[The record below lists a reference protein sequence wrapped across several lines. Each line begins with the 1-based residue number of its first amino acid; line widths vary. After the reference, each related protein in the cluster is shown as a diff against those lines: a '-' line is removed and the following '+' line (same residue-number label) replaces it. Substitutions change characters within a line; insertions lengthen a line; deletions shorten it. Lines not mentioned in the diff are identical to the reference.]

1 LAGPR
6 SIPRVTR
13 REARSLAAHVWCGW
27 IVLATLL
34 STGCRTYTTQ
44 SREMTGTWAAGDAA
58 GAARAFGERA
68 EKKAGSKDAVIWHL
82 EAGASFRA
90 AGDFAKSNQ
99 HLQAA
104 ADRMDA
110 YERKAKVRLGN
121 EAGAL
126 FSNQQNLPYE
136 GRGYDKIMVHT
147 YRALNYLA
155 LQDREKARPELIR
168 AYQRQQDAV
177 TANQRRIEEAAA
189 AEKSSGQSAAMDKT
203 RADPGFSRT
212 VGELTRGLEGFK
224 AYADYVNPFTV
235 YLDGLYFLHA
245 GSGAS
250 DFERASKSFR
260 RVIEVA
266 GSNPAVEADAQ
277 LTEAIAAGRTPPGQA
292 LTYVIF
298 ETGRAASREQV
309 RIDIPII
316 LADVSYVGAAFPK
329 LVFHDGHAT
338 PLTIQGGGTQIATSL
353 LSSMDSVVAL
363 DFRNEFPTILTKT
376 LISTVAKAAA
386 GYAVNDAARRQD
398 EGLGLLV
405 RIATAALQ
413 AAVNI
418 ADTRSWTTLPKEFQV
433 ARLNT
438 PSDRRVTLTVPGQA
452 PVQVALIDGRVNVV
466 YVRSVR
472 AGGSLMLSQF
482 ILK

>member
-1 LAGPR
+1 
-6 SIPRVTR
+6 
-13 REARSLAAHVWCGW
+13 
-27 IVLATLL
+27 
-34 STGCRTYTTQ
+34 
-44 SREMTGTWAAGDAA
+44 MTGTWAAGDAA
-58 GAARAFGERA
+58 GAARTFGERA
-68 EKKAGSKDAVIWHL
+68 AKKAKSKDAVIWHL
-82 EAGASFRA
+82 EAGAAFRA
-90 AGDFAKSNQ
+90 AGDFAESNRQ
-99 HLQAA
+99 LQAA

-110 YERKAKVRLGN
+110 YERQAKVRVGN
-121 EAGAL
+121 EAAAI

-136 GRGYDKIMVHT
+136 GRGYDKIMAHT

-177 TANQRRIEEAAA
+177 TANSRRIEEAAA
-189 AEKSSGQSAAMDKT
+189 AEQASGQTASMDRT
-203 RADPGFSRT
+203 RADPGFSNA
-212 VGELTRGLEGFK
+212 VNDLTRGLEGFR

-245 GSGAS
+245 GSGSS
-250 DFERASKSFR
+250 DFERAAKSFR

-266 GSNPAVEADAQ
+266 GGNPAVEADVRLAE
-277 LTEAIAAGRTPPGQA
+277 TVASGKAPAEGP

-298 ETGRAASREQV
+298 ETGRVASREQV

-329 LVFHDGHAT
+329 LVLHGGHAT
-338 PLTIQGGGTQIATSL
+338 PLTVQAGGATVATSVL
-353 LSSMDSVVAL
+353 ASMDAIVAL
-363 DFRNEFPTILTKT
+363 DFKNEFPTILTKT

-398 EGLGLLV
+398 DGLGLLV

-438 PSDRRVTLTVPGQA
+438 PADRRVTLTVPGQP
-452 PVQVALIDGRVNVV
+452 PVVVALIDGRVNVV
-466 YVRSVR
+466 YVRSVKV
-472 AGGSLMLSQF
+472 GGSLMISQF
-482 ILK
+482 TLK